1 MSLTIDEYS
10 IDIKQIIEF
19 LEKLDVNDCIYYEY
33 CKKNE
38 IDLYTFDSDS
48 ANLNQKIIKVI

>member
-10 IDIKQIIEF
+10 IDIKQIIAF

-33 CKKNE
+33 CKKMKL
-38 IDLYTFDSDS
+38 IYIRL
-48 ANLNQKIIKVI
+48 IVILQI